1 MKTVV
6 IGLDGANWSLIE
18 PWIEN
23 GDLPNLKYLRENGV
37 WGISTSQLPAVTCP
51 NWKCYSTGKNPAKL
65 GVFWWQRVDR
75 KKKKLVGYNS
85 LSFDSLEIFDYI
97 SRAGFRVGVINM
109 PTTYPP
115 KKLNGF
121 MISGAPDSAYTRYT
135 YPETL
140 EEELKEKYNYRVY
153 PKIHVSTQEDI
164 REYIDDILSIIDLRF
179 DVGVDM
185 LTKVDFL
192 QVSIFYINVLHHFL
206 FDDVLVKRA
215 WKLIDSRIGEFIS
228 NEEVGN
234 IFLMSDHG
242 TNEIYDTFYVNT
254 WLERE
259 GYLKT
264 KKSLLKNLQKIGI
277 TKQNLVKIANKMRIT
292 HLIRRTFPERIIRS
306 IPSEDGTIAGT
317 RILDAHI
324 DWEKSKAIAVG
335 QGLIYL
341 MVDDKSEYERI
352 REDIIKKLANLT
364 TPNGYKVARNVYR
377 KEELYKGRYL
387 DIAPDIIYEEGVH
400 VYTSSGIG
408 NEKVFG
414 LPKKWRAENSTEGIF
429 LAYGNGIKKGEVL
442 TGVSILDIAP
452 TILYVMGIPVPND
465 IDGRVLKEIFE
476 EGSELSKGEVRYT
489 EINREKELLNKKIRE
504 MKKLKKL

>member
-1 MKTVV
+1 
-6 IGLDGANWSLIE
+6 
-18 PWIEN
+18 
-23 GDLPNLKYLRENGV
+23 
-37 WGISTSQLPAVTCP
+37 
-51 NWKCYSTGKNPAKL
+51 
-65 GVFWWQRVDR
+65 
-75 KKKKLVGYNS
+75 
-85 LSFDSLEIFDYI
+85 
-97 SRAGFRVGVINM
+97 
-109 PTTYPP
+109 
-115 KKLNGF
+115 
-121 MISGAPDSAYTRYT
+121 
-135 YPETL
+135 
-140 EEELKEKYNYRVY
+140 
-153 PKIHVSTQEDI
+153 
-164 REYIDDILSIIDLRF
+164 
-179 DVGVDM
+179 M

-377 KEELYKGRYL
+377 KEELYKGKYL